1 VIVPNGVLF
10 GSNKAATHLR
20 ELLLTECDLQ
30 AVIGMP
36 SGVFKPYSGV
46 GTAALIFEKGRATES
61 VWFYDITADGF
72 SLDDKR
78 NAIEANDVPDVLAKW
93 RGREEGSN
101 SYRVEIEKI
110 KESGWS
116 LAAGRYK
123 PVTEQVAS
131 HDAPMKILN
140 DIIKFENEIV
150 RRADALLSQLNNKQ

>member
-1 VIVPNGVLF
+1 
-10 GSNKAATHLR
+10 
-20 ELLLTECDLQ
+20 
-30 AVIGMP
+30 
-36 SGVFKPYSGV
+36 
-46 GTAALIFEKGRATES
+46 